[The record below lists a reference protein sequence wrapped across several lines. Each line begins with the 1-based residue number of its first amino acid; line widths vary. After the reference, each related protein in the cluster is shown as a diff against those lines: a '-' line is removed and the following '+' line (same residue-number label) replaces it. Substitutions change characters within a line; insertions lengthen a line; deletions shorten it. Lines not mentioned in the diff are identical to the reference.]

1 MQNKMVTLQL
11 SLEDVDT
18 ILNALDLKAKSIT
31 AFKDYIYDDVM
42 SQIKDISEE
51 EENVF
56 IDNDKKK
63 KKKGKEKK

>member
-1 MQNKMVTLQL
+1 MENKMVTLKL

-31 AFKDYIYDDVM
+31 AFKDYIYNDVM
-42 SQIKDISEE
+42 LQIKDVSDE

-56 IDNDKKK
+56 VDNKKK

>member
-1 MQNKMVTLQL
+1 MKNEMVTLRL

-18 ILNALDLKAKSIT
+18 ILIALDLKAKSIT
-31 AFKDYIYDDVM
+31 AFKDYIYNDVM
-42 SQIKDISEE
+42 LQIKDVPDE

-56 IDNDKKK
+56 VDNDKK

>member
-1 MQNKMVTLQL
+1 MENKMVTLQL

-31 AFKDYIYDDVM
+31 AFKDYIYNDVM
-42 SQIKDISEE
+42 SQIKDISDE

-63 KKKGKEKK
+63 KKGKEKK

>member
-1 MQNKMVTLQL
+1 MENKMITLQL

-31 AFKDYIYDDVM
+31 AFKDYIYNDVM
-42 SQIKDISEE
+42 LQIKDVSDE

-56 IDNDKKK
+56 VDNDKK